1 MVRGLRIYR
10 VAKEYEILKIFDPYA
25 IAIMLALKNGE
36 KNISRTNLAASKYAE
51 MTIATTIRKL
61 KQLEEYGLVEALP
74 ARKVAGV
81 EERLYRLTER
91 GRKIIEA
98 ISDALE
104 IKN

>member
-1 MVRGLRIYR
+1 MRIYR
-10 VAKEYEILKIFDPYA
+10 VAKEYEFLKVFDPYA

-61 KQLEEYGLVEALP
+61 KQLEEYGLVAVSP

-81 EERLYRLTER
+81 EEKLYKLTEKGER
-91 GRKIIEA
+91 IIKAITEA
-98 ISDALE
+98 LGIQD
-104 IKN
+104 